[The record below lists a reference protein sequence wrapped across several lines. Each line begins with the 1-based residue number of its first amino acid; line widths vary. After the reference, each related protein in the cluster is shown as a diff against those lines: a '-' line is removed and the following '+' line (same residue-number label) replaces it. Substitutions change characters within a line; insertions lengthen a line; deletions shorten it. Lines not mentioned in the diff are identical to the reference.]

1 MLLSMKKPVL
11 SPSQIQALAHAA
23 CNKGR
28 VSTQR
33 APRPSLKA
41 LVKLGVLE
49 HIGTTSYYSGVGGVS
64 TYRTTAKGRELIL
77 IGRMF
82 GNFSCRR

>member
-1 MLLSMKKPVL
+1 MLLGMKKPVL
-11 SPSQIQALAHAA
+11 SPAQLQALEYAA

-28 VSTQR
+28 VTTQR

-41 LVKLGVLE
+41 LAKLGVLE

-64 TYRTTAKGRELIL
+64 TYRTTPKGRELIL

-82 GNFSCRR
+82 GGFSCRR